1 MAILSPSLR
10 YTMNGRKRKK
20 VYSTQTKKQVSF
32 EPLVLKSVSYNN
44 NSQYPSQ
51 DDIGVAVKKDAAYKQ
66 EVSSKYTIAPA
77 YNKGAYQVISRENV
91 KDIGR

>member
-1 MAILSPSLR
+1 MAILSPSLS

-20 VYSTQTKKQVSF
+20 VYSSSTKKQVAF
-32 EPLVLKSVSYNN
+32 QPLVLKNTSYNN
-44 NSQYPSQ
+44 NSQYPSR
-51 DDIGVAVKKDAAYKQ
+51 DDIGVAVKKDATYKQ